1 MMCLDREDLYERA
14 KWDGAAGISRRQ
26 LLERLQGWY
35 RGVRPST
42 RLTFPAEHISP
53 KVMVPQRRLA
63 TLLDQARQQQQQSC
77 LYHDDSD
84 PVSLYTDHQCASG
97 SFPSVTTH
105 VLADHTDEVWRI
117 EWSPNGNLLA
127 SASKDKSAVIWQLK
141 TPSEGNG
148 KQYSIVPLHHLKG
161 HAGAVDALAWSPD
174 GLTLVTASLMR
185 VYVWDVKTGN
195 QKNSH
200 LDSSPHTDT
209 ISSIQWM
216 PNGEQFVVTSCDCHV
231 VFYSR
236 SGSVMNK
243 WSISNL
249 QIIDFVITPDSTR
262 IVAAFTWLRRVASH
276 NKLKPSISVR
286 PNPSDERGTDD
297 MAYGNM
303 EHGVAV
309 IRIADRDI
317 VDYVSDIQCSDV
329 TSLKLSHDGKRVLVS
344 CAPDELQLF
353 ALEPHLHVVRK
364 YVGHVQ
370 SRFLI
375 RSSFGATKDRFVL
388 SGSEDGHVYVWQSN
402 AATPLEVLSG
412 HRDTVNAVAW
422 NPVSSRKLFASCSD
436 DTQM

>member
-1 MMCLDREDLYERA
+1 
-14 KWDGAAGISRRQ
+14 
-26 LLERLQGWY
+26 
-35 RGVRPST
+35 
-42 RLTFPAEHISP
+42 
-53 KVMVPQRRLA
+53 
-63 TLLDQARQQQQQSC
+63 
-77 LYHDDSD
+77 
-84 PVSLYTDHQCASG
+84 
-97 SFPSVTTH
+97 
-105 VLADHTDEVWRI
+105 
-117 EWSPNGNLLA
+117 
-127 SASKDKSAVIWQLK
+127 
-141 TPSEGNG
+141 
-148 KQYSIVPLHHLKG
+148 
-161 HAGAVDALAWSPD
+161 
-174 GLTLVTASLMR
+174 
-185 VYVWDVKTGN
+185 
-195 QKNSH
+195 
-200 LDSSPHTDT
+200 
-209 ISSIQWM
+209 
-216 PNGEQFVVTSCDCHV
+216 
-231 VFYSR
+231 
-236 SGSVMNK
+236 
-243 WSISNL
+243 
-249 QIIDFVITPDSTR
+249 
-262 IVAAFTWLRRVASH
+262 
-276 NKLKPSISVR
+276 
-286 PNPSDERGTDD
+286 